1 MTHQHMGDTVKLVG
15 AMMRLRHNTKFKGGG
30 LDLGEAPST
39 VASPREHLEFLRL
52 FRDQMRQRQEEGEA
66 HPHRGA
72 EMAGDEDMLAA
83 NFAEA
88 QIRALVN
95 NELEACLVLH
105 ESKEFWQHRLDRPGA
120 NLLNWIEMGP
130 WTWKTH
136 TTRDC
141 CEYYLGSLSRCRR
154 LLRNKVLSAGSLQLH
169 LTQMKQAY
177 MEGTLSEW
185 TAAALVLI
193 QRTLEASA
201 DGITRVN
208 STTSGGSSTSRRRSR
223 GSHPRRSLAS
233 ALTSRD
239 CSPTH
244 RNGIW
249 RRVGSDGSSAA
260 EHTRGQSVLR
270 RVLSLGRR
278 DRHAQEFAQGGDGDG
293 DDGQSGGGGNNQG
306 QGEANE
312 EEDTTTAHNGVKN
325 GGDKPAASSTS
336 IEGTL
341 NGSSRDTAGP
351 PSPVRPGPEE
361 EEAGLARADLA
372 DLLRDAQEETEAGIG
387 AGQEGD
393 IIGAL
398 LRTSEELVA
407 TVETQQK
414 NMIPLLLGR
423 FAAPSR
429 MRRNWMFIAVATPA
443 ALVTMF
449 YMYRNRD
456 WIQRSMLRVRSSL
469 WQFVR
474 EHISEPFWG
483 IYNELVH
490 NQPLTLTD
498 ANALA
503 DSSFSL
509 QQMLEAFIKDTKP
522 NISEE
527 EVKKM
532 ARTGDM
538 SVVSREYERSIIHA
552 WKNFVAGDI
561 VRMML
566 IQVQFIKREL
576 LIATTAIGQL
586 ARENEL
592 NLRMMATVPAFLLAW
607 GSYRTVRPAYY
618 WLKSEKSR
626 ESTFTAMCTI
636 VLAMERLLNLRHRE
650 GTWLQIAADHP
661 VAADEKKADGEV
673 GLPRRRGSLLRPLGH
688 SDNCTRQV
696 VVSAGR
702 GQGLMAVRVL
712 DELDLGKLM
721 MLVHQLLRLIR
732 SGPRRFPR
740 RDLVNLHE
748 DLAELVGERGLVSV
762 GQQLQIVQRVQR
774 SYRFLLPRR

>member
-1 MTHQHMGDTVKLVG
+1 
-15 AMMRLRHNTKFKGGG
+15 MMRLRHNTKFKGGG
-30 LDLGEAPST
+30 LDLGEAPSS
-39 VASPREHLEFLRL
+39 VASPKEHLEFLRL
-52 FRDQMRQRQEEGEA
+52 FRDQMRQRQEEGEE
-66 HPHRGA
+66 HPHHGA

-120 NLLNWIEMGP
+120 NILNWIEMGP

-141 CEYYLGSLSRCRR
+141 CEYYLGSLSRCKR
-154 LLRNKVLSAGSLQLH
+154 LLRNKILSAGSLQLH

-193 QRTLEASA
+193 QRTLEPST
-201 DGITRVN
+201 DGITPVN

-223 GSHPRRSLAS
+223 SSHPRRSLAS

-249 RRVGSDGSSAA
+249 RRVRSDGSSVAKN
-260 EHTRGQSVLR
+260 TRGQSVLR

-278 DRHAQEFAQGGDGDG
+278 DRHAQEFAQGGSGDG
-293 DDGQSGGGGNNQG
+293 DDGQSEGGQQQVESS
-306 QGEANE
+306 QGEEDATE
-312 EEDTTTAHNGVKN
+312 EGDATKAHNCLKK
-325 GGDKPAASSTS
+325 GGDKPAAFRTS
-336 IEGTL
+336 IEGTSD
-341 NGSSRDTAGP
+341 GSNRDPAGP
-351 PSPVRPGPEE
+351 PSPVPPGPEE
-361 EEAGLARADLA
+361 EEAGLARADFA
-372 DLLRDAQEETEAGIG
+372 DLLRDAQEGVEAGIG

-393 IIGAL
+393 IIRAL

-414 NMIPLLLGR
+414 NRIPLLLGR

-429 MRRNWMFIAVATPA
+429 IRRNWMFIAVATPA
-443 ALVTMF
+443 ALVAMF
-449 YMYRNRD
+449 YMYRNRWLHD
-456 WIQRSMLRVRSSL
+456 EGLQRWR
-469 WQFVR
+469 QFVR

-509 QQMLEAFIKDTKP
+509 QRMLEAFIKDTKP
-522 NISEE
+522 NLSEG

-538 SVVSREYERSIIHA
+538 SVVSREYERSIINA

-607 GSYRTVRPAYY
+607 GSYRAVRPAYY

-650 GTWLQIAADHP
+650 GTWLQLAADHP
-661 VAADEKKADGEV
+661 VAADEKKAEGEV
-673 GLPRRRGSLLRPLGH
+673 GLPRRRGSLLKPLGH

-721 MLVHQLLRLIR
+721 MLVHQVLRLIR

-774 SYRFLLPRR
+774 SYKFLLPRR